1 MYSIVPYLTNLQVLV
16 YTCTEVVRVLH
27 VLVSTVLS
35 YVLYFLVLQYY
46 SITTATATATA
57 TAAAVIADYRSVTV
71 LR

>member
-16 YTCTEVVRVLH
+16 YTCTEVVRVL
-27 VLVSTVLS
+27 STVLS
-35 YVLYFLVLQYY
+35 YCTSSFLVLQYVYY

-57 TAAAVIADYRSVTV
+57 AVVIADYRSVTV

>member
-46 SITTATATATA
+46 SITTATATA
-57 TAAAVIADYRSVTV
+57 V
-71 LR
+71 LLLQL